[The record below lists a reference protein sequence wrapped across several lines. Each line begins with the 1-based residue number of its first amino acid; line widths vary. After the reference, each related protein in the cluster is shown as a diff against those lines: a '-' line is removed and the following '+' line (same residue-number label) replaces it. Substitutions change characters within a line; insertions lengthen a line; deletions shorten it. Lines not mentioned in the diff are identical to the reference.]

1 MLAPI
6 SHAME
11 ISMPNTPVRT
21 IDPIFS
27 AKDKVVLRFNKHDAQ
42 IARNWQDAAKPE
54 HPFDASS
61 MVRV

>member
-1 MLAPI
+1 
-6 SHAME
+6 ME

-21 IDPIFS
+21 IDPIFN

>member
-42 IARNWQDAAKPE
+42 IDRNWQDAAKPA
-54 HPFDASS
+54 HPVDASILA
-61 MVRV
+61 RV